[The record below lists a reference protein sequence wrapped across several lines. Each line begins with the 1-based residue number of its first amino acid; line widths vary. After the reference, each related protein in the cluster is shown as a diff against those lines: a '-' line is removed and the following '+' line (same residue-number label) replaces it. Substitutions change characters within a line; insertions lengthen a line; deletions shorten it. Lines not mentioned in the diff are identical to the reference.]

1 MELVNFFFLISCN
14 HIVCCLA
21 DVQYEITVYTGDV
34 KSAGTDSAISMT
46 LFGSE
51 GTTPEFVLDK
61 DESRFERGGVDLIR
75 MDLDDVGKLLKARI
89 AVDGKGTR
97 PDWFLEKV
105 FLFLVYQGLNF
116 AYNVSCSFSLFFS
129 FCNII
134 GRSLLTSVMF
144 DHLIT

>member
-1 MELVNFFFLISCN
+1 
-14 HIVCCLA
+14 
-21 DVQYEITVYTGDV
+21 V
-34 KSAGTDSAISMT
+34 KSAGTDSAISLT

-75 MDLDDVGKLLKARI
+75 MDLEDVGKLLKARI

-105 FLFLVYQGLNF
+105 FY
-116 AYNVSCSFSLFFS
+116 LFFFS
-129 FCNII
+129 SPTIEFCVF
-134 GRSLLTSVMF
+134 LTSRSHLYILRCRVMF
-144 DHLIT
+144 DFPITMFLLLH

>member
-1 MELVNFFFLISCN
+1 M
-14 HIVCCLA
+14 
-21 DVQYEITVYTGDV
+21 YTGDV

-46 LFGSE
+46 MFGSE

-75 MDLDDVGKLLKARI
+75 MDLDDVGKLLKVRI

-105 FLFLVYQGLNF
+105 LYFIVCCELNF
-116 AYNVSCSFSLFFS
+116 AFKVKKS
-129 FCNII
+129 
-134 GRSLLTSVMF
+134 RVWMF
-144 DHLIT
+144 

>member
-1 MELVNFFFLISCN
+1 MESTRLHVARGQAGNLELAKLFYLVNCN
-14 HIVCCLA
+14 FIVHCLA
-21 DVQYEITVYTGDV
+21 DVPYEITVYTGDV
-34 KSAGTDSAISMT
+34 KSAGTDSAISLT

-89 AVDGKGTR
+89 TVDGKGTR

-105 FLFLVYQGLNF
+105 
-116 AYNVSCSFSLFFS
+116 SLFF
-129 FCNII
+129 FAF
-134 GRSLLTSVMF
+134 LA
-144 DHLIT
+144 

>member
-1 MELVNFFFLISCN
+1 
-14 HIVCCLA
+14 
-21 DVQYEITVYTGDV
+21 VYTGDV
-34 KSAGTDSAISMT
+34 KSAGTDSAISLT

-51 GTTPEFVLDK
+51 GTTPEFELDK

-105 FLFLVYQGLNF
+105 FYFILLF
-116 AYNVSCSFSLFFS
+116 SSPRIEFF
-129 FCNII
+129 FIFV
-134 GRSLLTSVMF
+134 TSQSDLYLHRCRVMF
-144 DHLIT
+144 DFPISVLLY

>member
-1 MELVNFFFLISCN
+1 MESTRLHVARGQAGKPGALVFSPYVELVKLFYLVNFNF
-14 HIVCCLA
+14 IVHYLA
-21 DVQYEITVYTGDV
+21 DVPYEITVYTGDV
-34 KSAGTDSAISMT
+34 KSAGTDSAISLT

-105 FLFLVYQGLNF
+105 SSYYYFFFV
-116 AYNVSCSFSLFFS
+116 LFFA
-129 FCNII
+129 
-134 GRSLLTSVMF
+134 LLAQ
-144 DHLIT
+144 I

>member
-1 MELVNFFFLISCN
+1 MGEENISKYDVERCVAFDQELASCLYLEFGYCCYKKGN
-14 HIVCCLA
+14 CNRVVRCLA
-21 DVQYEITVYTGDV
+21 DVPHEITVYTGDV
-34 KSAGTDSAISMT
+34 KSAGTDSAISLT

-51 GTTPEFVLDK
+51 GTTPELVLDK

-105 FLFLVYQGLNF
+105 SYLF
-116 AYNVSCSFSLFFS
+116 
-129 FCNII
+129 
-134 GRSLLTSVMF
+134 
-144 DHLIT
+144 

>member
-1 MELVNFFFLISCN
+1 M
-14 HIVCCLA
+14 
-21 DVQYEITVYTGDV
+21 YTGDV

-46 LFGSE
+46 MFGSE

-75 MDLDDVGKLLKARI
+75 MDLDDVGKLLKVRI

-105 FLFLVYQGLNF
+105 LYFIVCRELNCAF
-116 AYNVSCSFSLFFS
+116 KVNKVEFECFEHVLEQKKKWEAGKGQFM
-129 FCNII
+129 I
-134 GRSLLTSVMF
+134 
-144 DHLIT
+144 